1 MQGVFGLI
9 WGCTRSSALAIGIG
23 VVLGNEGRVI
33 AIDLSPLIVVVVA
46 YNVHRYCLHRPFSYY
61 GFHSL
66 LALVFYEYAESFF

>member
-1 MQGVFGLI
+1 MQGVFGLF
-9 WGCTRSSALAIGIG
+9 WGCTGSSALAIGIG

-33 AIDLSPLIVVVVA
+33 AIDLSPLIVVVAA